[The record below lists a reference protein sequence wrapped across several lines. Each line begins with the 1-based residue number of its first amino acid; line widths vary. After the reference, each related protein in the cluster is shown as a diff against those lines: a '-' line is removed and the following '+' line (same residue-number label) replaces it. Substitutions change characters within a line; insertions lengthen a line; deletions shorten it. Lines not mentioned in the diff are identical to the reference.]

1 MSLLTT
7 QSLAVGYDSA
17 LLGPID
23 LEFEEGQFFLI
34 EGPNGIG
41 KSTLL
46 KTFIG
51 LLEPIGG
58 SYEWNVPKS
67 ELRFVPQTRTLDVLL
82 PATVEDVM
90 GTGFQRGSGWSALR
104 ILSKSSGAN
113 AGDID
118 KALELVGM
126 GNFHKRLFRELSEGQ
141 KQLVLL
147 ARALLGDPS
156 VILLDEP
163 AASMDPEREQ
173 QAVDLLER
181 QRDEFGRTV
190 FMIAHGSQ
198 PAQAAADRILRI
210 DRDRTVHLEK

>member
-7 QSLAVGYDSA
+7 ESLEMGYDRR
-17 LLGPID
+17 LLGPLD
-23 LEFEEGQFFLI
+23 LQIERSKFVLV

-51 LLEPIGG
+51 LLEPLAG
-58 SYEWNVPKS
+58 SYRWSVPQG

-90 GTGFQRGSGWSALR
+90 ATGFQRGSSWSALR
-104 ILSKSSGAN
+104 ASADS
-113 AGDID
+113 GDIEQ
-118 KALELVGM
+118 ALELVGM
-126 GNFHKRLFRELSEGQ
+126 DAHCKELFRELSEGQ

-147 ARALLGDPS
+147 ARALLGDPE

-163 AASMDPEREQ
+163 AASMDPGREEM
-173 QAVDLLER
+173 AVALLRR
-181 QRDEFGRTV
+181 QVDQYGRTIL
-190 FMIAHGSQ
+190 MIAHGSE
-198 PAQAAADRILRI
+198 PAKAAADQVLKI
-210 DRDRTVHLEK
+210 DRNREISLIPDT